1 MNVHIGTAPDNWGVW
16 FSSDP
21 KQTPWDRYLDEV
33 VEAGYDCSE
42 LGPPGYLPVDPKVLE
57 RELSR
62 RNLTACGTVV
72 MRHLEDSGCWPVL
85 RQDVLTMG
93 AILQG
98 LGAKYLVVIDDVY
111 SNLFTGEFMLPKT
124 LDSAGWQS
132 LIATAHRVAEL
143 ARSKF
148 DLKVVFHPHAE
159 THVEYEDQIEALLAQ
174 TDPALVSLCLDTG
187 HHAYRGGEP
196 VSFFRKHHARIP
208 YLHLKSIDPA
218 IRDRVQRDNIPF
230 AIAVGMDMFCE
241 PERGV
246 VDFAAFRD
254 ALREVNYEGLAIVE
268 QDMYP
273 APFDKPLPIAKRTR
287 QYLRNIGIG

>member
-33 VEAGYDCSE
+33 VEAGYNCTE
-42 LGPPGYLPVDPKVLE
+42 LGPPGYLPADPKVLE
-57 RELSR
+57 KELGR

-72 MRHLEDSGCWPVL
+72 MRHLEDSGCWPIL

-93 AILQG
+93 ALLQG

-111 SNLFTGEFMLPKT
+111 SNLFTGEFTLPKT

-132 LIATAHRVAEL
+132 LIATTHRVAEL

-148 DLKVVFHPHAE
+148 GLEVVFHPHAE
-159 THVEYEDQIEALLAQ
+159 THVEYENQIEAFLEQ

-187 HHAYRGGEP
+187 HHAYRWRRAGVLLPKTPCPNSVPASKKHRSSGSGQGTRGEH
-196 VSFFRKHHARIP
+196 SF
-208 YLHLKSIDPA
+208 
-218 IRDRVQRDNIPF
+218 RDRRRHGHV
-230 AIAVGMDMFCE
+230 
-241 PERGV
+241 
-246 VDFAAFRD
+246 
-254 ALREVNYEGLAIVE
+254 LRARAGRSR
-268 QDMYP
+268 
-273 APFDKPLPIAKRTR
+273 F
-287 QYLRNIGIG
+287 